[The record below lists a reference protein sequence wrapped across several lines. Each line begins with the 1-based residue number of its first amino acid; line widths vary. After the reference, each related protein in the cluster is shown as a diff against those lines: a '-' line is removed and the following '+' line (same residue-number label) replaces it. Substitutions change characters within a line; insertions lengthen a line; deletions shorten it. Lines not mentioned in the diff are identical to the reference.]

1 MSVSLYNNE
10 NFLHLCSA
18 FSEYSEYFENDV
30 MLNFITTHKKN
41 EKKLINSIETVIHNQ
56 CEKMR
61 LYNFMFYKL
70 FVSKKYSNVT
80 QRLKDV
86 KSILNLVFQYNN
98 LFMTINITN
107 FEKLILEKSITKK
120 SLSLKL
126 NFLDKAIYNN
136 VTSLKQFGYSI
147 KSTKNERIYSL
158 EYAVKYY
165 GIQRVFGVFN
175 KIQYLNSVLKEDFL
189 YLKSKYH
196 LFPGGTF
203 TMFKKSS
210 VSVEKEDDFN
220 CYEEVQCGT
229 KPEDYILN
237 VKKISIGIPIILEY
251 YDNYS
256 YLNSVYFRNI
266 VSSSISYKENIKTLY
281 EFCYT

>member
-1 MSVSLYNNE
+1 MSISLYDNE

-18 FSEYSEYFENDV
+18 FSEYDV

-86 KSILNLVFQYNN
+86 KSMLNLVFQYNKV
-98 LFMTINITN
+98 FMTISITN
-107 FEKLILEKSITKK
+107 FEKLILEKTITKK

-147 KSTKNERIYSL
+147 KNTKNERIHSL

-165 GIQRVFGVFN
+165 GIQRVFSVFN
-175 KIQYLNSVLKEDFL
+175 KIQYLNNVLKEDFL

-196 LFPGGTF
+196 LFPGGTL
-203 TMFKKSS
+203 TMFKKSF
-210 VSVEKEDDFN
+210 VSFEEDDFN
-220 CYEEVQCGT
+220 CCEEVQCGT
-229 KPEDYILN
+229 KPEDYSLN
-237 VKKISIGIPIILEY
+237 VKKISIGIPIMLEY

-256 YLNSVYFRNI
+256 YLNSVYFRYTI
-266 VSSSISYKENIKTLY
+266 LSSISYKENIKTLY
-281 EFCYT
+281 EFCYN